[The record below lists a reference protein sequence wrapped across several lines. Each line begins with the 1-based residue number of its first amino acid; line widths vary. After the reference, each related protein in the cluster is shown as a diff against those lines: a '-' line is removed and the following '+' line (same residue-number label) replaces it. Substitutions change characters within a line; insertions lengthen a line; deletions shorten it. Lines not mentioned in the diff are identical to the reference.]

1 MANKSKNN
9 SGWLVKMG
17 ESLTRVSE
25 KYMPDPAIFAI
36 LLTVV
41 VYVIS
46 LLVMREMPDGTKYT
60 PLQGIIQWYSG
71 FWELIGFA
79 MQMAIVVITG
89 GVLADTKLVKGF
101 INKIA
106 AIPKD
111 GRQGAAV
118 VAFVAI
124 FVSYINYGLSTVVGA
139 LVARNITYALRKKGK
154 PVEYRLLSAAAYL
167 GLMTWSAGLSS
178 SIGLTGA
185 TAGAATNYIEQATGN
200 IVTMGEFMFNPMNIF
215 VAIALITI
223 IPALSYFLHPV
234 GDAVQDVPEYALA
247 SIELAA
253 EQEEEVKI
261 DRSKLTPG
269 EKLNHSPIIGWFFGG
284 FGMVYIVW
292 HFATKGFAL
301 DLNVLNAIFI
311 FVSLIL
317 HGTIAKFVDSFGR
330 ATSNVSGIIFQFP
343 LYAGILGIIR
353 GSGLGVL
360 VAQGIANFAT
370 PQSYFVLT
378 FFIAG
383 VLNFFIPSG
392 GGQWAIQGPIAVQSA
407 TSLAEQAGVDTHHYL
422 TKASLAVAYGDAWS
436 NMAQPFW
443 ALAVLGI
450 TGLKARDI
458 MGYCMALMIFA
469 MFIYVFG
476 LAFLP
481 V

>member
-1 MANKSKNN
+1 MSSYSKKSNT
-9 SGWLVKMG
+9 GWLVKMG
-17 ESLTRVSE
+17 ESLTKVSE

-36 LLTVV
+36 LLTIV
-41 VYVIS
+41 VYVIA
-46 LLVMREMPDGTKYT
+46 LLVMRIT
-60 PLQGIIQWYSG
+60 PMEGIVHWYG
-71 FWELIGFA
+71 GLWELLSFA

-89 GVLADTKLVKGF
+89 GVLADTKLVKNL
-101 INKIA
+101 INKVA
-106 AIPKD
+106 AIPQN

-118 VAFVAI
+118 VAAVAI

-139 LVARNITYALRKKGK
+139 LVARNVTYALRQKGK
-154 PVEYRLLSAAAYL
+154 PVEYRLLAATAYL
-167 GLMTWSAGLSS
+167 GLMTWSSGLSS

-185 TAGAATNYIEQATGN
+185 TAGAPTNYIEQATGKLIPMSN
-200 IVTMGEFMFNPMNIF
+200 FMFNPMNIF
-215 VAIALITI
+215 IMVALITI
-223 IPALSYFLHPV
+223 IPALAYFLHPS
-234 GDAVQDVPEYALA
+234 GDAVQEIPEYALKN
-247 SIELAA
+247 IELAA
-253 EQEEEVKI
+253 EVEVEETI

-269 EKLNHSPIIGWFFGG
+269 EKLNHSPFIGWFFGG
-284 FGMVYIVW
+284 FGMVYIIW
-292 HFATKGFAL
+292 HFMNNGFSV

-330 ATSNVSGIIFQFP
+330 ATSGVSGIIFQFP

-360 VAQGIANFAT
+360 VAEGIASFAT
-370 PQSYFVLT
+370 PQTYFVLT

-407 TSLAEQAGVDTHHYL
+407 NTLGVSL

-458 MGYCMALMIFA
+458 MGYCMALMIFG